1 MGLYI
6 AYIIPVYLRYR
17 AGDSFEPG
25 PWTLGHRYR
34 LVNILAMIFVVVVV
48 ISLSLPFTHASVPWN
63 DDFDITTV
71 NYSPLV
77 LVVGIVVA
85 IWWVVSAK
93 NRYTGPV
100 RTLEEDEVTRGLE
113 RRELAMARA
122 SR

>member
-1 MGLYI
+1 
-6 AYIIPVYLRYR
+6 
-17 AGDSFEPG
+17 
-25 PWTLGHRYR
+25 
-34 LVNILAMIFVVVVV
+34 MIFVVVVV

-77 LVVGIVVA
+77 LVVGLLVA

-100 RTLEEDEVTRGLE
+100 RTLEEDEVTRDV
-113 RRELAMARA
+113 
-122 SR
+122 